1 MSEAD
6 TKLQDASQQAPPAQT
21 EHAQVAEQIE
31 EIAAAD
37 GASVLGKLS
46 SAKAADVA
54 QYLDPD
60 TAANIMMERPPREV
74 GGDCFSTTL

>member
-6 TKLQDASQQAPPAQT
+6 TKSHDASQQAPPAQT

-46 SAKAADVA
+46 SAKAADASSGVA
-54 QYLDPD
+54 SRKDASSKARR
-60 TAANIMMERPPREV
+60 T
-74 GGDCFSTTL
+74 